1 MYSPEGS
8 RSTASQSASSI
19 EIKPPRSKLPLATPY
34 PSSSGVGACW
44 APLGV
49 APCMF
54 RPKPSLAF
62 ACPIPSWTIDRVFGP
77 IRISNGNT
85 LMCAAIVSFRSLIPR
100 FVPAIS
106 GQQLTETYGDAT
118 RRFNRRKMFSAV
130 FVSFEG
136 GKPAIVRGKE
146 PPTWTSNFHGM
157 GAKSR
162 SDVRRGGRRPSFR
175 SFGIHDGDAR
185 AARLLTQQK
194 ARFRR
199 RETYAVRTHLAVL
212 RDQNGLRHRLRH
224 WTCSTTSGG

>member
-1 MYSPEGS
+1 
-8 RSTASQSASSI
+8 
-19 EIKPPRSKLPLATPY
+19 
-34 PSSSGVGACW
+34 
-44 APLGV
+44 
-49 APCMF
+49 MF

-146 PPTWTSNFHGM
+146 PPTWSRIFTEWERKVEATFDGM
-157 GAKSR
+157 ADDLR
-162 SDVRRGGRRPSFR
+162 SAASVFMTGTLARP
-175 SFGIHDGDAR
+175 G
-185 AARLLTQQK
+185 
-194 ARFRR
+194 
-199 RETYAVRTHLAVL
+199 
-212 RDQNGLRHRLRH
+212 
-224 WTCSTTSGG
+224 C